1 MVITW
6 YKDQEKISTI
16 MIHLRRREKSVETLP
31 NFIKR
36 KHPIKGEKKKQT
48 PQGPKSMQAK
58 TTQKRPSHGSK
69 RTTK

>member
-1 MVITW
+1 
-6 YKDQEKISTI
+6 
-16 MIHLRRREKSVETLP
+16 LRRREKSVETLP